1 MSNDQSDMR
10 VRVPASTSNLGSGF
24 DVLGLGLGMYLDL
37 SLERGTGSIEVLSTG
52 EGADKLPTDESNLIA
67 QLILEHAPALRKD
80 GFRVRTHS
88 EIPLTRGFG
97 SSASAIVG
105 ALALAQLAVSGEID
119 RQKIL
124 QISTALEGHPD
135 NVSASIFGGLT
146 ISASVDTPVTTRS
159 IRLPRELQ
167 IIALV
172 PNREVSTSAAR
183 AALPTT
189 YERGDVVYNLQRLS
203 QLIAGL
209 YEGDLSMIS
218 TGLNDRLHQSYRCRL
233 LPPMAEAIEAMRA
246 TPGCVGAFV
255 SGAGPGI
262 VALARENAQAIG
274 DAGTRLFDEAGIEA
288 FARLVE
294 PDYAGVTQR

>member
-67 QLILEHAPALRKD
+67 QLILEHAPALREG

-105 ALALAQLAVSGEID
+105 AIALAQLATSGEID

-159 IRLPRELQ
+159 IRLPGDLT
-167 IIALV
+167 IVALV

-183 AALPTT
+183 AALPAS
-189 YERGDVVYNLQRLS
+189 YERGDIVYNLQRLG

-209 YEGDLSMIS
+209 YEGDLSMIA
-218 TGLNDRLHQSYRCRL
+218 TGLNDRLHQSYRCGL

-262 VALARENAQAIG
+262 VAFARENAQAIG
-274 DAGTRLFDEAGIEA
+274 EAGTKLFDEAGIEA
-288 FARLVE
+288 FARLVDV
-294 PDYAGVTQR
+294 DYDGVTQR